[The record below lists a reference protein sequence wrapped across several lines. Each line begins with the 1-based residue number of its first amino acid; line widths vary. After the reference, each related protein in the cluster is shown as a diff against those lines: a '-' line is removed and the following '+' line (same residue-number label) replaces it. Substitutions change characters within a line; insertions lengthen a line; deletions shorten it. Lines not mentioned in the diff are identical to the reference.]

1 MFILTRSSETGSF
14 CTVSAAMW
22 MAAVLSVTAP
32 PAVAD
37 DSRDGGGR
45 AASGTAAEELLAV
58 PLTAKNGRFYPE
70 TLEVPAGQR
79 FKVVITNEGPGP
91 EEFESLELRKE
102 TVLAPGVTRAVVFA
116 PLKPGTYKFFGEFHP
131 ATAQG
136 RIVAK

>member
-14 CTVSAAMW
+14 CTVSAAVW

-32 PAVAD
+32 PVL
-37 DSRDGGGR
+37 
-45 AASGTAAEELLAV
+45 AEELLVV

-70 TLEVPAGQR
+70 TLEVPAGHR
-79 FKVVITNEGPGP
+79 FKIVITNEGPGP

-131 ATAQG
+131 DTAQG

>member
-32 PAVAD
+32 PAV
-37 DSRDGGGR
+37 
-45 AASGTAAEELLAV
+45 AEELLAV

>member
-1 MFILTRSSETGSF
+1 
-14 CTVSAAMW
+14 MW

-32 PAVAD
+32 PAV
-37 DSRDGGGR
+37 
-45 AASGTAAEELLAV
+45 AEELLAV